1 MLRPTLRY
9 FLPGGLDGVEL
20 LSCPDSGFD
29 FAPHFHEAYCIW
41 LNTNGAELYSH
52 RGNTDILQPNSFGI
66 VAPGDVHANRA
77 VGGSRRQL
85 MTFYVREPEIQ
96 SLLEQMDSPTTGI
109 LFRSG
114 FYHDPECFGLLA
126 RLFNV
131 LLAAPSMIEQ
141 QSAFF
146 EIFGLVA
153 HRHGLLGARAPAT
166 DRDET
171 RVTGTIR
178 LFRDRLAENITL
190 SEIAEQ
196 FSCTTYHLI
205 RCFKKECGLS
215 PHAYLL
221 RLRLEKARELIR
233 HGRRLVDVAFE
244 TGFADQSHLNRHFKA
259 NYGITPGSFRQQILG
274 R

>member
-1 MLRPTLRY
+1 MLHPTLRY
-9 FLPGGLDGVEL
+9 FSPAGLDGVEL

-52 RGNTDILQPNSFGI
+52 RGHTDILQPSSFGI

-77 VGGSRRQL
+77 VGSSGRQL
-85 MTFYVREPEIQ
+85 MTFYVQETEIK
-96 SLLEQMDSPTTGI
+96 SLLEQMDATTTEI

-114 FYHDPECFGLLA
+114 FYHDPECFDLLVRLFKVLSTSPSSIEQESVFLEVFGLL
-126 RLFNV
+126 
-131 LLAAPSMIEQ
+131 
-141 QSAFF
+141 
-146 EIFGLVA
+146 A
-153 HRHGLLGARAPAT
+153 HRHGLVEAHVPAG
-166 DRDET
+166 DRDGT
-171 RVTGTIR
+171 RITETIR

-196 FSCTTYHLI
+196 FSCTPYHLI
-205 RCFKKECGLS
+205 RSFKKECGLS

-259 NYGITPGSFRQQILG
+259 NYGITPGGFRQQVLG
-274 R
+274 P